1 MVSLSDEKMKAAAG
15 GQSPF
20 ALAAA
25 SPETYHKATSVT
37 RL

>member
-1 MVSLSDEKMKAAAG
+1 MVSLSDQEMKTAAG

-25 SPETYHKATSVT
+25 SPETYDVIV
-37 RL
+37 